1 MKKKRNVIILV
12 VTCVLGIVAALLV
25 LLLNHRSTL
34 DDFAVK
40 NPETITRI
48 FMANNR
54 GHRVLLTHDLENTS
68 DSAWMVDEKYYASQP
83 MIEMLVNT
91 MASMRIREKINRAA
105 LPNVVKDLSANNVK
119 VEVYQMVYR
128 IDWFKGKLKLFPHEK
143 KTVTYYVGHETR
155 DMMGSYILRDG
166 DKEPYVIYM
175 PGLRGMINTRF
186 IADPIPWRSHRIMK
200 LDVKNIERVELDIAA
215 APDQS
220 YSVVREGEGF
230 YFECG
235 EPRMRAESFDTARV
249 AQMLSSFTNLN
260 FDEYAMVV
268 PKVEIDSVFS
278 KAPKTVLTVTD
289 RAGNRREVKTY
300 VKYTNPDDLKAM
312 PDTAMYQVF
321 DINRLY
327 AIIDSKDTVLIQYF
341 VFDNILQPASFFLGN
356 ERYHVAL

>member
-1 MKKKRNVIILV
+1 MKKKRNIIILLA
-12 VTCVLGIVAALLV
+12 TCVLGLVALLLV

-48 FMANNR
+48 FMADNR
-54 GHRVLLTHDLENTS
+54 DHRVLLTHDLDNTS
-68 DSAWMVDEKYYASQP
+68 DSAWMVDEHYYASQP
-83 MIEMLVNT
+83 MIDMLVNT

-105 LPNVVKDLSANNVK
+105 MPKVVKDLSTNNVK
-119 VEVYQMVYR
+119 VEVYQKVYR
-128 IDWFKGKLKLFPHEK
+128 IDWFQGKLKLFPHEK
-143 KTVTYYVGHETR
+143 KTVTYYVGHETM

-186 IADPIPWRSHRIMK
+186 IADPIPWRSHRITN
-200 LDVKNIERVELDIAA
+200 LDVKNIDRVQLDITTS
-215 APDQS
+215 PEQS
-220 YSVVREGEGF
+220 YAVVREGEGF
-230 YFECG
+230 YLECG
-235 EPRMRAESFDTARV
+235 SPLVRVAGFDTARV

-260 FDEYAMVV
+260 FDEYAMAV

-289 RAGNRREVKTY
+289 KSGNRREVKTY
-300 VKYTNPDDLKAM
+300 VKYTNPDDIKAM
-312 PDTAMYQVF
+312 PDTSMYQVF
-321 DINRLY
+321 DLNRLY
-327 AIIDSKDTVLIQYF
+327 AVIDSKDTVLIQYF
-341 VFDNILQPASFFLGN
+341 VFDNILQPASFFLGE

>member
-54 GHRVLLTHDLENTS
+54 GHRVLLTHNLENTS
-68 DSAWMVDEKYYASQP
+68 DSAWMVDGKYYASQP

-91 MASMRIREKINRAA
+91 MASMRISEKINRAA

-215 APDQS
+215 A
-220 YSVVREGEGF
+220 
-230 YFECG
+230 
-235 EPRMRAESFDTARV
+235 RV

-260 FDEYAMVV
+260 FDEYAMAV